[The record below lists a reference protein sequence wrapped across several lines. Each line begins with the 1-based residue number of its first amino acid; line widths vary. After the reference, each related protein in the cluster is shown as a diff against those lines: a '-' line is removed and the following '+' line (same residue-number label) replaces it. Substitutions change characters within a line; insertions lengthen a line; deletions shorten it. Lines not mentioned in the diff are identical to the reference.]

1 MIDRPDVRLFRPIK
15 GGLLFVFCLL
25 AVFPGFGKQQGRG
38 TDYMLVV
45 SVYAEASAWSND
57 IIIPVINMAAG
68 IENLNV
74 YSEYM
79 NMLLIDNDTLATEFK
94 RRLFANYREHPP
106 RMLLLIGN
114 PAKILLED
122 VKKHWGDIPILFCAD
137 KEYVGTDSLYL
148 KRNPIPPDLR
158 TPLSELVSEYNL
170 TVLQT
175 PVFLRQSVDLMRRM
189 IPGMKELVFLGDDL
203 YINRQDEQEL
213 SELMRTDYPELSYRY
228 FSAADMTTGQLFDSL
243 KTIDRKTTGVLYSSW
258 WYKKNFVGNTV
269 LMTNAYRGITT
280 FALPFFS
287 LHPSGIRDSNGIVGG
302 FVYSQEAF
310 NKKLIETISGVLAGR
325 QPRDIPFYF
334 PRGIPTFNYESLV
347 GNGFSLA
354 DTPKGAVVYNRPP
367 SFFEQYKYVL
377 FGTVVLFVVALLLF
391 QSKRNRMLQKLSKA
405 QLREIQIGEN
415 YTNLFDNMPIIYMQ
429 ERVVLDESGD
439 PVDTVFCDVNRSF
452 ERSFYPKE
460 RIIGKKGSEIFPES
474 MPEFL
479 HFIRIAIAERR
490 SITFTYYFKSIDT
503 FYEVVLCCS
512 HMPGIIDVFCLDST
526 QLHDVQQKLSTT
538 NKKLSMALEIASI
551 VPWKWNLRERTILCD
566 VNRPIELGGLDG
578 DVREEQLSVPD
589 TQYFAKIR
597 REDRERV
604 RCAYRDL
611 AEGRVAK
618 VKEEYR
624 VIVGEGR
631 GRRQEWVEAQ
641 AAVETWDGSGK
652 PLVLVRSSQVIT
664 ERKKMEQE
672 LMSAKDRA
680 EESNRL
686 KSAFLANMSHE
697 IRTPLNAIV
706 GFSGILALS
715 DSEQEKQEYVGIIE
729 NNNALLLQLIGD
741 ILDLSK
747 IEAGTLEFVYSDFDL
762 NELMQ
767 EKERVMRMRLK
778 TDRVELAFERPL
790 AECPIRSERNRLSQL
805 LINLISNAIKFTK
818 QGSIRFGY
826 ELRGQEI
833 YCYVT
838 DTGCGIPQDKKDS
851 VFGRFVKLNHF
862 EQGTGLGL
870 SICHTI
876 VRHMGGRIG
885 VESEEG
891 KGSTFWFTI
900 PYTPATLRPED
911 EPEERPLVAVEKD
924 KLTVLIAED
933 DDSNYRLFETILR
946 HDYRLVHAWNGKE
959 AVELFEQYRP
969 HLVLMDLNM
978 PVMDGYEATREIR
991 KISSDVPVLAV
1002 TAFAFASDEQ
1012 KVMQNGFDGYMPK
1025 PINAKQLKGQI
1036 LDMLQ
1041 SRMTLI

>member
-213 SELMRTDYPELSYRY
+213 SELMRTDNPELSYRY

-269 LMTNAYRGITT
+269 LMTDAYRGITT

-604 RCAYRDL
+604 RRAYRDL

-652 PLVLVRSSQVIT
+652 PLVLVGSSQVIT

-706 GFSGILALS
+706 GFS
-715 DSEQEKQEYVGIIE
+715 
-729 NNNALLLQLIGD
+729 ALLGDESISEEDRNVYMGIVNQNSDLLLTLIGD
-741 ILDLSK
+741 ILDISRLETGK
-747 IEAGTLEFVYSDFDL
+747 ISFTLHPENIVAICQQVISTTAHGRKKGVECVFNPPVESFI
-762 NELMQ
+762 
-767 EKERVMRMRLK
+767 LK
-778 TDRVELAFERPL
+778 TDSQRLSQVLINLLTNASKFTEKGTIALAFEIQKEQRRIL
-790 AECPIRSERNRLSQL
+790 FSVS
-805 LINLISNAIKFTK
+805 
-818 QGSIRFGY
+818 
-826 ELRGQEI
+826 
-833 YCYVT
+833 
-838 DTGCGIPQDKKDS
+838 DTGCGIPRERQER
-851 VFGRFVKLNHF
+851 VFNRFEKLNEF
-862 EQGTGLGL
+862 KQGTGLGL
-870 SICHTI
+870 AICKQI
-876 VRHMGGRIG
+876 VLRFGGNIWIDP
-885 VESEEG
+885 EYTEG
-891 KGSTFWFTI
+891 ARFVFSHPI
-900 PYTPATLRPED
+900 
-911 EPEERPLVAVEKD
+911 
-924 KLTVLIAED
+924 
-933 DDSNYRLFETILR
+933 
-946 HDYRLVHAWNGKE
+946 
-959 AVELFEQYRP
+959 
-969 HLVLMDLNM
+969 
-978 PVMDGYEATREIR
+978 
-991 KISSDVPVLAV
+991 VP
-1002 TAFAFASDEQ
+1002 
-1012 KVMQNGFDGYMPK
+1012 
-1025 PINAKQLKGQI
+1025 
-1036 LDMLQ
+1036 
-1041 SRMTLI
+1041 